1 MQPLSKGSVMERR
14 GAARF
19 RLRLAVVFSWRDEHG
34 IVQGSEG
41 WSRDLSSRGIY
52 VGAEIAPPVGTT
64 VEMNVFLPEPG
75 YQIRAAELH
84 AKGRVVR
91 IDRRAT
97 AAESPG
103 FAAMN
108 HTVLLRESTERA
120 TNEKNSGERNSRVA
134 SQGIRAKQKA
144 GRTSTI
150 SHLDK

>member
-14 GAARF
+14 GATRF

-52 VGAEIAPPVGTT
+52 VRAEMVPPVGAA

-91 IDRRAT
+91 VDRHT
-97 AAESPG
+97 STQSG

-108 HTVLLRESTERA
+108 HTVLLRESSEQTA
-120 TNEKNSGERNSRVA
+120 AEKNRGERNSSIA
-134 SQGIRAKQKA
+134 SQGMRAKKV
-144 GRTSTI
+144 GRTSAI

>member
-1 MQPLSKGSVMERR
+1 MERR
-14 GAARF
+14 GATRF

-52 VGAEIAPPVGTT
+52 VRAETVPPVGAA

-91 IDRRAT
+91 VDRHADT
-97 AAESPG
+97 QSG

-108 HTVLLRESTERA
+108 HTVLLRESSEQA
-120 TNEKNSGERNSRVA
+120 AEKNRGERNSRIA
-134 SQGIRAKQKA
+134 SQGMRAKKV
-144 GRTSTI
+144 GRTSAI
-150 SHLDK
+150 FHLDK